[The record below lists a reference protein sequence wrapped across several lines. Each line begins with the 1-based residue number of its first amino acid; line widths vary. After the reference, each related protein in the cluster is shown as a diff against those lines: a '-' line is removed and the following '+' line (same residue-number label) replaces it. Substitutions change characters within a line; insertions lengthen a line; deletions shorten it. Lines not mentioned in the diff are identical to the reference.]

1 MLHHK
6 SHRSFSRSSPFLT
19 TLTNSSIRKQGFLS
33 LSRIHPMICRRSESM
48 STDCYQTAYERA
60 INELA
65 EINEQLER
73 LIRRKEL
80 LEKLLEPLKL
90 VAESA
95 PVVAPAKVQHLSS
108 AEFSDSESE
117 ADASTVILIDVPEAG
132 TGPLEIQAQLEEP
145 EEPGGRAES
154 NGRCCSDD
162 EVAELA

>member
-1 MLHHK
+1 
-6 SHRSFSRSSPFLT
+6 
-19 TLTNSSIRKQGFLS
+19 
-33 LSRIHPMICRRSESM
+33 M

-154 NGRCCSDD
+154 NGRCFSDD
-162 EVAELA
+162 EVAELAYRFWSEGGRSHDRHEDDWFRAAQELQNSA

>member
-1 MLHHK
+1 
-6 SHRSFSRSSPFLT
+6 
-19 TLTNSSIRKQGFLS
+19 
-33 LSRIHPMICRRSESM
+33 M

-60 INELA
+60 IDELA

-95 PVVAPAKVQHLSS
+95 PVAAPAKVQHLSS

-117 ADASTVILIDVPEAG
+117 VDASTIILIDVPEAG
-132 TGPLEIQAQLEEP
+132 TAPLEIQTQVEEP
-145 EEPGGRAES
+145 EEPGVRAES
-154 NGRCCSDD
+154 NGRCFSDD
-162 EVAELA
+162 EVAKLAYQFWSEGGRIHGRHEDDWHRAAQELQNSA